1 MLSYLYHLFLEI
13 ICIDKTYH
21 LLTGKFQNRKIVF
34 QELKELLA
42 KLGAS
47 LDDFV
52 LTIKKT
58 LNTFTSSTLKRYRK
72 LCRETVL

>member
-1 MLSYLYHLFLEI
+1 MGFLHLYNTLYNAFIFISFVPLKYV
-13 ICIDKTYH
+13 IDKTYH

-52 LTIKKT
+52 LS
-58 LNTFTSSTLKRYRK
+58 FY
-72 LCRETVL
+72 